1 MKIVQV
7 IKHFGSKEMLAH
19 KAGVSISTVRR
30 WLKAGK
36 IPVKYQKIIDY
47 NTNGQLK
54 AHKGESDGRQ

>member
-1 MKIVQV
+1 
-7 IKHFGSKEMLAH
+7 MLAH